1 MQLYDFQEKLVGD
14 IDAAHES
21 VRAVCAV
28 APTGAGKTVTFAHI
42 AARESLFDRV
52 LIAAHRTEL
61 LDQISNALTRVHVRH
76 SVNKFN
82 GAGVVVAGIDTIAR
96 RLNREA
102 GEWDP
107 GYLIIDECHHSRAA
121 TWNRVIDHYSRARVL
136 GVTATPAR
144 LDGLGLGDVYDTM
157 VMAPTPAELM
167 DKGILC
173 EADYYSIPT
182 SATLDESRKRGG
194 DFTYE
199 ALREFSAQFQYG
211 DAVEHYR
218 RLADGKRAAIFCI
231 SVAHA
236 MAVAGVFEEAG
247 YPAGVLH
254 GGMTASERA
263 RVVEQFRQGD
273 LRIVTSCNVISEGF
287 DLPAIEVVILLRPT
301 AALVIHLQQLGRALR
316 PMEGKNK
323 AIVIDHV
330 GNVHRHGFAHT
341 ERQWSLDS
349 RVRNRESAGEAPVRV
364 CPECF
369 LTLPVQTKVCPGCG
383 YEFVTEPKK
392 PQKFEGSLVK
402 LEGRL
407 SGDMLHAKN
416 EALKAL
422 VCHAKVQQM
431 DLPGLWAT
439 DMLMGDLSNPRLDD
453 ILPPSILNT
462 LRNKNPRR

>member
-14 IDAAHES
+14 IDTAHES

-42 AARESLFDRV
+42 AARESLFDRI

-61 LDQISNALTRVHVRH
+61 LDQISNALSRVHVRH
-76 SVNKFN
+76 SINKFN
-82 GAGVVVAGIDTIAR
+82 GTSVVVAGIDTISR

-102 GEWDP
+102 GGWDP
-107 GYLIIDECHHSRAA
+107 GYLIIDECHHARAT
-121 TWNRVIDHYSRARVL
+121 TWHRVIDHYSRARVL

-144 LDGLGLGDVYDTM
+144 LDGLGLGDIFDTM
-157 VMAPTPAELM
+157 VLAPDPAELM
-167 DKGILC
+167 DRGFLC

-182 SATLDESRKRGG
+182 SASMDESHKRGG

-199 ALREFSAQFQYG
+199 ALREFTSQFEYG
-211 DAVEHYR
+211 NVIEHYKSI
-218 RLADGKRAAIFCI
+218 ADGKRAAVFCI

-236 MAVAGVFEEAG
+236 MAVAEIFQQAG
-247 YPAGVLH
+247 YPSGVLH
-254 GGMTASERA
+254 GGMSASERA
-263 RVVEQFRQGD
+263 NVVESFRKGD

-341 ERQWSLDS
+341 ARQWSLDS

-383 YEFVTEPKK
+383 YEFVTTPRK
-392 PQKFEGSLVK
+392 PEHIDGRLVK

-407 SGDMLHAKN
+407 SGDVLHAKN
-416 EALKAL
+416 DALRLL
-422 VCHAKVQQM
+422 VSHARAKQM

-439 DMLMGDLSNPRLDD
+439 GMLQGDICDPALDS
-453 ILPPSILNT
+453 ILPHGILNT
-462 LRNKNPRR
+462 LRKNARR

>member
-1 MQLYDFQEKLVGD
+1 MQLYDFQEKLVSD

-21 VRAVCAV
+21 YRAVCAV
-28 APTGAGKTVTFAHI
+28 APTGSGKTVTFAHI

-76 SVNKFN
+76 SINKFN
-82 GAGVVVAGIDTIAR
+82 GCGVVVAGIDTIAR
-96 RLNREA
+96 RLKREA

-157 VMAPTPAELM
+157 VLAPTPAELM
-167 DKGILC
+167 DKGVLC

-199 ALREFSAQFQYG
+199 ALKEFTSQFQYG

-218 RLADGKRAAIFCI
+218 RLADGKRAAVFCV

-236 MAVAGVFEEAG
+236 MAVAAVFEEAG

-254 GGMTASERA
+254 GGMPAVERV
-263 RVVEQFRQGD
+263 RVVENFRRGD
-273 LRIVTSCNVISEGF
+273 LRVVTSCNVISEGF

-316 PMEGKNK
+316 PMEGKDR

-369 LTLPVQTKVCPGCG
+369 LTLPVQIKVCPGCG
-383 YEFVTEPKK
+383 YEFVTTPRK
-392 PQKFEGSLVK
+392 PEKFEGSLVK

-407 SGDMLHAKN
+407 SGDVLHAKN
-416 EALKAL
+416 DALRLL
-422 VCHAKVQQM
+422 VSHARAKQM

-439 DMLMGDLSNPRLDD
+439 GMLQGDICDPALDP
-453 ILPPSILNT
+453 ILPHEILNT
-462 LRNKNPRR
+462 LRKNARR